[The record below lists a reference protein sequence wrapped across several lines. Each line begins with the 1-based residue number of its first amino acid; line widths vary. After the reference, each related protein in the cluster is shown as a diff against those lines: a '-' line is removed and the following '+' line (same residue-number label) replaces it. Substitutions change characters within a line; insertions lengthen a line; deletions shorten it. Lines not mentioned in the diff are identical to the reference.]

1 MEYLILTLSVW
12 LGGIIFL
19 TLKKR
24 VKNVKLLLTF
34 SGAYLFGII
43 IFHLLPEIYG
53 QHSHVEHHHEHIF
66 NPKLTGIF
74 LISGLIFQLILE
86 LFSHGI
92 EHGHE
97 HHHTPVITAGIFAG
111 LFLHA
116 FAEGLPVHLTSGHAY
131 LYGIVVH
138 KIPIAF
144 IIASFLAS
152 IGYKPVKIFIVLLL
166 FSLMSPLGAF
176 IAGQIEF
183 LKENHVYVNAFA
195 AGVLTHI
202 STTILFESDKEHQFH
217 LKKFA
222 VILLAFLLSYLT
234 A

>member
-1 MEYLILTLSVW
+1 MEYLILTFSVW
-12 LGGIIFL
+12 LGGLLFM

-24 VKNVKLLLTF
+24 VNNIKLLLTF

-43 IFHLLPEIYG
+43 VFHLLPEIYG
-53 QHSHVEHHHEHIF
+53 QHIHAGYRHEHF
-66 NPKLTGIF
+66 LNPKLTGIF
-74 LISGLIFQLILE
+74 LLAGLVFQLILE

-92 EHGHE
+92 EHGHQ
-97 HHHTPVITAGIFAG
+97 HTHTPVITAGIFAG

-116 FAEGLPVHLTSGHAY
+116 FSEGFPVHLTSGHAY

-138 KIPIAF
+138 KIPISF

-152 IGYKPVKIFIVLLL
+152 IGYKPLKIFIVLLL

-176 IAGQIEF
+176 IAEHLEF

-202 STTILFESDKEHQFH
+202 STTILFESDKEHKLH

-222 VILLAFLLSYLT
+222 LILLAFFLAFLT